1 MAQQTPWDPS
11 TGVTPPPAPPV
22 PPIPT
27 TDSHRHHRRGG
38 IGLGIILIA
47 LGLIFLIGQFVP
59 GMAWWQMWPLFVI
72 LLGGIQIVTPDPRDG
87 WGLSRVMDGVGTVLV
102 GFVLLGNT
110 TGYVSWGVWLV
121 LLSLW
126 PVLLIAFGLAIV
138 GRALNQSWIRALSP
152 IVIWIALGYATAVAL
167 TGQSPYLAP
176 IQPIAINQSMQSF
189 SVSEPVGGVQTAK
202 LAFDGGA
209 GDITIGSTNRDLIS
223 ANGNSPF
230 GKPGFEVTRSG
241 DSADVS
247 FGLGDNH
254 TTIVGPGF
262 TAGKVNVLLNDAV
275 KWDATLNTGAV
286 NLEADL
292 SNVKLSALT
301 LKTGV
306 SSADVKLGGLA
317 TSNALS
323 GGGVTPIVVKAG
335 VSSVTLRIPKG
346 TAIRVKTSSGL
357 SAFDVSPDL
366 TKQADG
372 SYSTPGWGQ
381 GNSDSGYDVSIE
393 SGVGSVSIRT
403 Y

>member
-1 MAQQTPWDPS
+1 MTQQTPWDPA
-11 TGVTPPPAPPV
+11 TGATPPPAPPV
-22 PPIPT
+22 PPVPT
-27 TDSHRHHRRGG
+27 TDARHYRRRGG

-47 LGLIFLIGQFVP
+47 LGLVFLVGQFVP
-59 GMAWWQMWPLFVI
+59 GLAWWQMWPLFVI

-87 WGLSRVMDGVGTVLV
+87 WGVSRVMDGVGTVLV
-102 GFVLLGNT
+102 GLVLLGNT

-138 GRALNQSWIRALSP
+138 GRALNQTWIRALSP
-152 IVIWIALGYATAVAL
+152 LVIWVALGYATAVAF
-167 TGQSPYLAP
+167 TGQSPYLSP
-176 IQPIAINQSMQSF
+176 IQPITINQPSQSF
-189 SVSEPVGGVQTAK
+189 SVSEPAGGVKTAK

-209 GDITIGSTNRDLIS
+209 GEITIGSTNRDLIS
-223 ANGNSPF
+223 ATGSSPF
-230 GKPGFEVTRSG
+230 GKPGFEVKRSG

-262 TAGKVNVLLNDAV
+262 TAGKVDVLLNDNV

-286 NLEADL
+286 DLTADL
-292 SNVKLSALT
+292 SNVHLSALT

-306 SSADVKLGGLA
+306 SSADVKLGGVDA
-317 TSNALS
+317 NPF
-323 GGGVTPIVVKAG
+323 GGTGMTPIVVKAG

-346 TAIRVKTSSGL
+346 TPVLVKTSSGL

-366 TKQADG
+366 VKQSDG
-372 SYSTPGWGQ
+372 SYATPGLGK
-381 GNSDSGYDVSIE
+381 GNSDAGYNVSIE